1 MNKSHSMEA
10 EQRLLSLN
18 YGYTFPAVL
27 DAALELRI
35 FDQFGDLP
43 GTVDCVAGTTGWS
56 RDAVRRLLDV
66 LTYMGL
72 LLKVTECEYRVPRPV
87 AELLSDGSRESVVAH
102 LRAVY
107 AARSCWGDHLVE
119 TVCTGNRRSRIN
131 DLGDRPSNID
141 FFVRGG
147 FGVLEDARK
156 VAALSSDMCAGT
168 VVVLYSGGGEWA
180 LAQAESGSGRTVYA
194 LDTPEFID
202 RVVLRAGVLP
212 TLNYLRF
219 VPCGDGVQ
227 SCDVGAQL
235 VLVPPVTR
243 FFSMEIVRQMLSGAI
258 TNLAGDGELLLVD
271 IMADLQ
277 TKEQS
282 LVSVFDLSLLVN
294 TSGGAIRSSE
304 SYEKMLESMGVEVM
318 EVERTGLLT
327 VLRARRGRQ
336 L

>member
-1 MNKSHSMEA
+1 MEA

>member
-56 RDAVRRLLDV
+56 RDAVRRFLDV

-258 TNLAGDGELLLVD
+258 TSLAGDGELLLVD

>member
-1 MNKSHSMEA
+1 MEA

-56 RDAVRRLLDV
+56 RDAVRRFLDV

-258 TNLAGDGELLLVD
+258 TSLAGDGELLLVD

>member
-258 TNLAGDGELLLVD
+258 TSLAGDGELLLVD

>member
-1 MNKSHSMEA
+1 MNKSHSIET
-10 EQRLLSLN
+10 EYKLLSLN
-18 YGYTFPAVL
+18 YGYTFSAVL

-43 GTVDCVAGTTGWS
+43 GTVDRVAGASGWS

-72 LLKVTECEYRVPRPV
+72 LLKVTECEYCVPHPV
-87 AELLSDGSRESVVAH
+87 AELLSAGSRESIAAH

-107 AARSCWGDHLVE
+107 AARPRWGDHLVE

-131 DLGDRPSNID
+131 DVEDRPSNVD

-156 VAALSSDMCAGT
+156 VAALSSDVCAET

-202 RVVLRAGVLP
+202 RVVLRVGALP
-212 TLNYLRF
+212 ALNHLRF

-227 SCDVGAQL
+227 SCDIGAQL

-243 FFSMEIVRQMLSGAI
+243 FFSIEIVRQMLSGAI
-258 TNLAGDGELLLVD
+258 ASLAGDGELLLVD

-282 LVSVFDLSLLVN
+282 LISVFDLSLLVN
-294 TSGGAIRSSE
+294 TSGGAIRSSGF
-304 SYEKMLESMGVEVM
+304 YGKMLESMGVEVTK
-318 EVERTGLLT
+318 VEGIGLLT
-327 VLRARRGRQ
+327 VLRARRGR
-336 L
+336 